1 MAQEIFERYAEEYD
15 AWYDAHRSVYDAEL
29 ARIRSVLPPV
39 DSRSVEVGVGSG
51 RFAGP
56 LGIRLGIEPSRA
68 LGRMACRQGIDVIR
82 GRAECLPLRDTSCS
96 VVLLVT
102 VLCFLDEPHRALGE
116 IMRVLVSSGT
126 LVIGFLERD
135 GPVVQTYLHEGE
147 KRRFLSHARFF
158 SSDEVRGLLR
168 QAGFSVLTADS
179 RQGFGVF
186 LARKD

>member
-1 MAQEIFERYAEEYD
+1 MAEVIFERYAEEYD
-15 AWYDAHRSVYDAEL
+15 AWYDVHRDVYHAEL
-29 ARIRSVLPPV
+29 ARIGSVLPPV
-39 DSRSVEVGVGSG
+39 DARSVEVGVGSG

-68 LGRMACRQGIDVIR
+68 LGRMAYRRGIDVIR
-82 GRAECLPLRDTSCS
+82 GRAECLPLRDDSCS
-96 VVLLVT
+96 LVLLVT
-102 VLCFLDEPHRALGE
+102 VLCFLDDPRRALAE
-116 IMRVLVSSGT
+116 LRRILVPGGA

-135 GPVVQTYLHEGE
+135 GPVVQTHLRTGG
-147 KRRFLSHARFF
+147 KRHFLSHARFF